1 MAPGSYETTRAFHE
15 LLDLLKDI
23 DRRFFDAANPLA
35 DEADVLDGYRWIPTI
50 LQVALDAYVWADSNR
65 PMFVEIVGPNKR
77 WGGDNSDAFYYYA
90 PVDPSRTYRV
100 RGHKGD
106 AVYLSL
112 TVYGGPRDGRFS
124 DRIVG
129 TINDRDMKVDR
140 DGAFEIVLSPTEH
153 RGNWLK
159 LDPDAVCAITRD
171 YMADPT
177 RGRKAIWT
185 IEATEPAPP
194 PRHTDGDMARRFR
207 AAATFI
213 KDQLSFTPVALP
225 PANTVLDPFPVPEVT
240 RGWAAGD
247 ASYAMGSF
255 ELEDDQALVITG
267 RSPECTFWNMCLWN
281 PFLHCY
287 DYRYEPVTINGNRV
301 VYDPDGSWTIVISKR
316 NPGVP
321 NWVSTAD
328 RRRGLVWF
336 RWFLPVET
344 PKPLETRVVPL
355 SEVSRSRA

>member
-1 MAPGSYETTRAFHE
+1 MAQANQPGDAHVLRLVHEAFSACARPEHFTNYRHCCECAEHDALLLSRDNETLCLEDVGNAGWDP
-15 LLDLLKDI
+15 LCYV
-23 DRRFFDAANPLA
+23 DAAGFAYFFPGLA
-35 DEADVLDGYRWIPTI
+35 RL
-50 LQVALDAYVWADSNR
+50 ALDAYVWADSNR

-129 TINDRDMKVDR
+129 TINDRDMQVDR
-140 DGAFEIVLSPTEH
+140 DGAFEIVLSPTEQ

-171 YMADPT
+171 YVADPA

-247 ASYAMGSF
+247 AAYAMGSF
-255 ELEDDQALVITG
+255 ELEGDQALVISG
-267 RSPECTFWNMCLWN
+267 RSPECTFWNMCL
-281 PFLHCY
+281 
-287 DYRYEPVTINGNRV
+287 
-301 VYDPDGSWTIVISKR
+301 
-316 NPGVP
+316 
-321 NWVSTAD
+321 
-328 RRRGLVWF
+328 
-336 RWFLPVET
+336 
-344 PKPLETRVVPL
+344 
-355 SEVSRSRA
+355 